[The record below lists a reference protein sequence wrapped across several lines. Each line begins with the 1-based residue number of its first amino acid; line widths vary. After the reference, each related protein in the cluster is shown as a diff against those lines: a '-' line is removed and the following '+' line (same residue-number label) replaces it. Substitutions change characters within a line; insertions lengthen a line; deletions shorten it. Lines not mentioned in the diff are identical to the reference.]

1 MTAAEVTSI
10 AISKHSPVQGT
21 DEVSNCN
28 FLFTKMIFNPSCARI
43 FFPFCV

>member
-10 AISKHSPVQGT
+10 AITVQGT
-21 DEVSNCN
+21 AEVSNWN